1 MKMSLSTTAKAI
13 KRITLDDIYT
23 SIEEGREKQEKD
35 YQRLS
40 DKIDSQIGEV
50 KGEIGQVRGE
60 IGEVRQEIRQTNQRI
75 DTVMGMLINISQQIL
90 ELSKQKKES

>member
-1 MKMSLSTTAKAI
+1 MKMPLSATAKAI

-40 DKIDSQIGEV
+40 DKIDTQ
-50 KGEIGQVRGE
+50 